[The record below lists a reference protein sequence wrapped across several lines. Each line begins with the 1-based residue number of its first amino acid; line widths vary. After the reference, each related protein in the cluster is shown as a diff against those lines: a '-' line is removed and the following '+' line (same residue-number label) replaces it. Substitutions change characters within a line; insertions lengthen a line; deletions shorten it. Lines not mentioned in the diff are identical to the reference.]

1 MESLNYHHLQYFWRV
16 VRAGGIT
23 QAAKELH
30 VSSPAVSAQLKELQD
45 FLGEPLFTRSG
56 RRLVLTEM
64 GRTVFDYADDIF
76 SLGRELLDTVRNRPT
91 GRPIRIDIGVADVLP
106 KMIAQWLIEPALKLR
121 ENVRIVCREA
131 TSEQL
136 ITRLGTLELDV
147 VLTDSPADPSRTV
160 RAYNHFLGDSGI
172 GFVAMGRVLKAI
184 RGKFPQCLSGVPML
198 LPTDNTALRR
208 DLDYWFERNSI
219 QPQIVGEFE
228 DYALLRAFGH
238 SGNAIFPVPTVF
250 VRQLRKQDKVAQIGS
265 TDDVKLRFFAISAE
279 RKIRHPAVIAICE
292 SARSMLGAR

>member
-16 VRAGGIT
+16 VRAGGVT
-23 QAAKELH
+23 QAARELH

-45 FLGEPLFTRSG
+45 FLGEPLFSRSG

-64 GRTVFDYADDIF
+64 GRVVFDYADDIF

-91 GRPIRIDIGVADVLP
+91 GRPIRVDIGVADVLP
-106 KMIAQWLIEPALKLR
+106 KMIAHWLIEPALTLR

-136 ITRLGTLELDV
+136 ITRLGSLELDV

-172 GFVAMGRVLKAI
+172 GFVAMGRVLKNVQ
-184 RGKFPQCLSGVPML
+184 GKFPQSLSGVPIL

-208 DLDYWFERNSI
+208 DLDYWFESNSI
-219 QPQIVGEFE
+219 QPQIIGEFE
-228 DYALLRAFGH
+228 DYALLRAFGQ

-250 VRQLRKQDKVAQIGS
+250 VRHLRRQDKVILVGS
-265 TDDVKLRFFAISAE
+265 TEEVRLRFFAISAE
-279 RKIRHPAVIAICE
+279 RKIRHPAVMAICE
-292 SARSMLGAR
+292 SARSLLGVR